1 MTDLTD
7 HPMLAAASD
16 APPAAIAD
24 WLTDQQATLGD
35 VLALVI
41 GDPPFGEGLPHA
53 VLAEWLRAGEPCRVC
68 APPASAEWAWEAV
81 AGISMTLGS
90 ITWPPDFNR
99 HRRIMLRYLL
109 ALFGNEPVRVVRRS
123 RWHRER
129 RKAEP
134 ACMPSY
140 GGSPVDE
147 LVNEAWLELD
157 QGRVNLHPAWPI
169 RYEAPTGG
177 KLTVA
182 QEVPAREFMPDETAL
197 RCYIGKG
204 PIGKLRA
211 PHLGLLPRR
220 TQKAEG

>member
-1 MTDLTD
+1 MTFDLAD
-7 HPMLAAASD
+7 HPMLASASD
-16 APPAAIAD
+16 APPSVLAD

-41 GDPPFGEGLPHA
+41 GEPPFGEGLPNA
-53 VLAEWLRAGEPCRVC
+53 VLAEWLRANGDIKRSSSRLMDWTGRPLG
-68 APPASAEWAWEAV
+68 PDEWTNS
-81 AGISMTLGS
+81 G
-90 ITWPPDFNR
+90 
-99 HRRIMLRYLL
+99 HRRDMLRRLL
-109 ALFGNEPVRVVRRS
+109 ALFGDEPVRVVRRS

-129 RKAEP
+129 RKTEP
-134 ACMPSY
+134 VYMPSY

-147 LVNEAWLELD
+147 LVNAAWLELD
-157 QGRVNLHPAWPI
+157 QGRVNLHPLWSF

-177 KLTVA
+177 KLTVV
-182 QEVPAREFMPDETAL
+182 QEVPASGFMPDETAL

-204 PIGKLRA
+204 TIGKLRA